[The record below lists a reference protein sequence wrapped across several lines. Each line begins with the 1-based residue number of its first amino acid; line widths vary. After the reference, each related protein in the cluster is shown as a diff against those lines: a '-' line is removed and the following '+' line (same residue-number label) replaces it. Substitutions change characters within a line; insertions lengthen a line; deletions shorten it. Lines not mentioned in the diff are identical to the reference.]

1 MQQFMQHMQQFMI
14 TYMHPLCFHA
24 VAAAASSDDDES
36 EQLQA
41 AIAGC

>member
-1 MQQFMQHMQQFMI
+1 MI